1 MKWFDSLFS
10 DKSSETSL
18 LSKDDVAQN
27 HSHTSYR
34 DIKKRSPISLVQGIF
49 DTRKSLTPFS
59 LRKKIQELCVV
70 LPAYLKTLTR
80 RHWFIVALL
89 LLLAYIVYGAGFIMR
104 TEKHLDTLREEP
116 GTLFTRD
123 GFRKLRAMKEDYQ
136 IMAPFVQN
144 PIFPIE
150 PLATYGR
157 ALNILYGIVTQMG
170 TLADIERDV
179 IQWRDY
185 AKTESI
191 FPIMD
196 ETFSWLGGIDPEIRD
211 LHGMVQ

>member
-18 LSKDDVAQN
+18 KSQNDVAQN
-27 HSHTSYR
+27 HSHTSYQ

-59 LRKKIQELCVV
+59 LRKKILRFCEAC
-70 LPAYLKTLTR
+70 PKYLKTLTR

-89 LLLAYIVYGAGFIMR
+89 LLLAYIVYGIGFIIR
-104 TEKHLDTLREEP
+104 TERHLDTLREEP
-116 GTLFTRD
+116 GALFTRD

-157 ALNILYGIVTQMG
+157 ALSILYGIVTQMD
-170 TLADIERDV
+170 TLADIESDV
-179 IQWRDY
+179 MQWR
-185 AKTESI
+185 ASANLKSI

-196 ETFSWLGGIDPEIRD
+196 ETFSWLRDIDPDIRS
-211 LHGMVQ
+211 LHTMVQ

>member
-18 LSKDDVAQN
+18 KSQDDVTQN

-34 DIKKRSPISLVQGIF
+34 DIKKRSSISLVQGIF
-49 DTRKSLTPFS
+49 DTRKSFTPFS
-59 LRKKIQELCVV
+59 LRKKILRFCEAF
-70 LPAYLKTLTR
+70 PKYLKTLTR

-89 LLLAYIVYGAGFIMR
+89 LLLAYIVYGIGFIIR
-104 TEKHLDTLREEP
+104 TERHLDTLREEP
-116 GTLFTRD
+116 GDLFTRD

-157 ALNILYGIVTQMG
+157 ALNILYGIVTQMD
-170 TLADIERDV
+170 TLADIESDV
-179 IQWRDY
+179 MQWRDS
-185 AKTESI
+185 AEAVSI

-196 ETFSWLGGIDPEIRD
+196 ETFSWLRNIDPDIRS
-211 LHGMVQ
+211 LHAMVQ